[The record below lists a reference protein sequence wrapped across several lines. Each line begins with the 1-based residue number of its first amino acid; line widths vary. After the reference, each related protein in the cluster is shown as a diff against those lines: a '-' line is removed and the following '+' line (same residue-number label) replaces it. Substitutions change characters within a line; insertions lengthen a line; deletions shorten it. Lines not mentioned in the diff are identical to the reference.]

1 MNPFELDPRLAADS
15 DLLANGPLSQLRVMD
30 DTRFPWLLLVPR
42 QTAAIEMI
50 DLADSDQQTLL
61 EEIRSAAGVLRS
73 SFRCDK
79 LNIGLLG
86 NIVAQLHVHV
96 IARTRGDECWP
107 GPVWGAGVVRKAD
120 AGTRA
125 ERVLSLRG
133 RLSQGLWRIPADG
146 DPS

>member
-1 MNPFELDPRLAADS
+1 MNAFELDPRLAADS
-15 DLLANGPLSQLRVMD
+15 DLLVNGPLSQLRLMD

-42 QTAAIEMI
+42 QPGVVEMF
-50 DLADSDQQTLL
+50 DLDERDQQVLL
-61 EEIRSAAGVLRS
+61 QEIRSAAEVLRAN
-73 SFRCDK
+73 FRCDK

-107 GPVWGAGVVRKAD
+107 GPVWGAGVVRKVD

-133 RLSQGLWRIPADG
+133 RLSQGLWRILADG